1 MSRIAGRFRDLRSQ
15 GRTAL
20 IPYITAGDPQ
30 PTVTVPL
37 MHALVEAG
45 ADLLELGVPFS
56 DPMADGPTIQAACE
70 RALVH
75 HVGLHNVL
83 DMVRSF
89 RDRDN
94 DTPVVLMGYL
104 NPIEV
109 MGYDKF
115 AAAAREAGVDGVLTV
130 DLPPE
135 EGHDLVAALKSRQ
148 LDPIFLAAPT
158 SSDQRIQQMSAS
170 GSGFLYYVS
179 FKGVTGAN
187 RLDVQ
192 AVKDKLVQIR
202 ASTELPVGVGFGIR
216 DAETAAQVAAFSDA
230 VVVGSA
236 LVNRVAALADKPD
249 AIVAQAPQVIAEMRA
264 AMDAMDAKGSVAAA
278 N

>member
-1 MSRIAGRFRDLRSQ
+1 MSRIAGRFRDLHGQ

-30 PTVTVPL
+30 PGVTVPL

-45 ADLLELGVPFS
+45 ADVLELGVPFS

-70 RALVH
+70 RALMH
-75 HVGLHNVL
+75 HVSLRNVL
-83 DMVRSF
+83 DMVRKF
-89 RDRDN
+89 RQQDA

-109 MGYDKF
+109 MGYDAF
-115 AAAAREAGVDGVLTV
+115 AAAAQDAGVDGVLTV

-135 EGHDLVAALKSRQ
+135 EGHDLVCAFKDRQ

-158 SSDQRIQQMSAS
+158 SSEQRIQQMSAS
-170 GSGFLYYVS
+170 GGGFLYYVS

-202 ASTELPVGVGFGIR
+202 ANTDLPVGVGFGIR
-216 DAETAAQVAAFSDA
+216 DADTAAQIAEFSDA

-236 LVNRVAALADKPD
+236 LVNRIAALANTPD
-249 AIVAQAPQVIAEMRA
+249 EVIAKAPQIIADMRA
-264 AMDAMDAKGSVAAA
+264 AMDAKRSVAAA

>member
-1 MSRIAGRFRDLRSQ
+1 MSRIAGRFQDLRSR

-75 HVGLHNVL
+75 HIGLHDVL

-104 NPIEV
+104 NPVEV

-115 AAAAREAGVDGVLTV
+115 AAAALEAGVDGVLTV

-135 EGHDLVAALKSRQ
+135 EGHDLVEALKSRQ

-170 GSGFLYYVS
+170 GGGFLYYVS

-236 LVNRVAALADKPD
+236 LVNRIAALADKPD
-249 AIVAQAPQVIAEMRA
+249 AIVAQAPQVIADMRA